1 MYTQKHRYDYRN
13 QPTNDPNFKH
23 AAPFH
28 GDKVLIDLMFDLT
41 NDFQV
46 VNFIET
52 GCAYG
57 DSLIFMA
64 ANTNLNCLSCEP
76 DETRYM
82 KTSQA
87 IPLEVSAGLVKEKSP
102 DFLYNLN
109 RDRTEP
115 SIFWL
120 DAHGEFNGTIFWPII
135 EEIKFIQENFDNY
148 FIFIDDF
155 KNPYQGFFKYDMVG
169 QEECGL
175 SKIESLLD
183 SDKVYFPIYD
193 ECTSDEPFY
202 YKDNNRVGWCLITN
216 KDLDLNTDY
225 FKRYK

>member
-1 MYTQKHRYDYRN
+1 MYTQNYTYDYKT

-28 GDKVLIDLMFDLT
+28 GDKVLIDLMFKLI
-41 NDFQV
+41 NDFKV
-46 VNFIET
+46 INFIET

-64 ANTNLNCLSCEP
+64 ENTKLNCFSCEP
-76 DETRYM
+76 DDIRYD

-87 IPLEVSAGLVKEKSP
+87 IHDSLNVVLKKEKSP
-102 DFLYNLN
+102 DFLYNLS
-109 RDRTEP
+109 RDHSEP

-135 EEIKFIQENFDNY
+135 EEIKFIQENYDDY

-155 KNPYQGFFKYDMVG
+155 KNPYHEFFKYDMVG
-169 QEECGL
+169 REECGL

-183 SDKVYFPIYD
+183 NDKVFFPIYD

-216 KDLDLNTDY
+216 KELNLNSEY
-225 FKRYK
+225 FTRYK